1 MYAIYVPLLR
11 LELKNVSLL
20 FKNVIFLHRCL
31 QPLAQ
36 PEILL
41 LQECDPSI
49 RLQGVEHFK
58 LLVIHG
64 FLQDIAQ
71 PLELRAE
78 PKRLILPLR
87 VELGRYVVVF
97 VGLKLFQKVG
107 QREYCLRLEWHDFF
121 LLFLFVILL
130 RGMRMAGGAEGL
142 IHRGGASSSLVEEA
156 LRLLETLI
164 DVVELGQGL
173 AILGDLVVFD

>member
-11 LELKNVSLL
+11 LELKNASFL
-20 FKNVIFLHRCL
+20 FKNIIFLHRCL
-31 QPLAQ
+31 QPLSQ

-49 RLQGVEHFK
+49 QLQDVENFK

-64 FLQDIAQ
+64 FLQDIAK

-78 PKRLILPLR
+78 PKCLILPLR
-87 VELGRYVVVF
+87 IELGRYVIVF

-107 QREYCLRLEWHDFF
+107 QRKDSLGLERHDFF
-121 LLFLFVILL
+121 LLLLFVILL
-130 RGMRMAGGAEGL
+130 RGMRVAGGTEGL
-142 IHRGGASSSLVEEA
+142 IRRGGASSSLIEEA

-173 AILGDLVVFD
+173 TILGDLVVFD